1 MDFVAV
7 GFVRKTHGVD
17 GAVKVV
23 VEDEYWEDVMQ
34 ADVFLLEQKGQPIP
48 YFVESKRPISDML
61 VVTFE
66 EVDSREAA
74 QQLVK
79 AKLLLRQSDIL
90 KEAERELE
98 VETEEAYTFNYLEG
112 FLLSDQEQ
120 GAIGKILKV
129 LELPQQEFALVEYAG
144 QERMIPLHE
153 QLILEIDEDKQT
165 VLLNL
170 PEGLL
175 DL

>member
-1 MDFVAV
+1 MNFVEV

-23 VEDEYWEDVMQ
+23 VEDEYWEDVVQ
-34 ADVFLLEQKGQPIP
+34 AEVFLLEQKGQPIP
-48 YFVESKRPISDML
+48 YFVESKRSAGDLLI
-61 VVTFE
+61 VQFE
-66 EVDSREAA
+66 DVDSPEAA

-79 AKLLLRQSDIL
+79 AKLFLRESDIL
-90 KEAERELE
+90 PEEERQLE
-98 VETEEAYTFNYLEG
+98 VEEVYTFNYLKG
-112 FLLSDQEQ
+112 FLLSDKEQ
-120 GAIGKILKV
+120 GEIGKILEV
-129 LELPQQEFALVEYAG
+129 IELPQQEFALIEYAG

-153 QLILEIDEDKQT
+153 QLILEINEGEKT
-165 VLLNL
+165 VLLDL